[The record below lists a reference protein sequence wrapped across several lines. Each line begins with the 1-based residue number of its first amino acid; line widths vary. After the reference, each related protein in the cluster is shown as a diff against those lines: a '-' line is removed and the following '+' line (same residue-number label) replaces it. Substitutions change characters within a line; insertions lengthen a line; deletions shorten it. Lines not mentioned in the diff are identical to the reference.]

1 MKKIFALLVF
11 VFSFNNFLGQVG
23 INTNCPTAALEVVG
37 NVKTEGSMF
46 LENPGDE
53 TEIRGSKFLIN
64 STTNQLLRY
73 DINSSKYGPINYAE
87 FAFKEVATDG
97 LLLYD
102 TKISTIDYLVSI
114 QGYSFFKAGSL
125 GGIMPHSLLNDL
137 NIEGYQVYAF
147 ANPVT
152 QTWCLKAFVNNSQFQ
167 YYSSGAYSNTMIDL
181 YLNIIIYRK
190 GFITKQQASIAVD
203 MGDSETIVAPMPAG
217 F

>member
-1 MKKIFALLVF
+1 MKKIFIVLVI
-11 VFSFNNFLGQVG
+11 SIGLNPLLGQVG
-23 INTNCPTAALEVVG
+23 INTSSPDAALDVDG
-37 NVKTEGSMF
+37 SVKTDGSF
-46 LENPGDE
+46 YLENPGDDAQ
-53 TEIRGSKFLIN
+53 IRGSKFLIS
-64 STTNQLLRY
+64 STSDELLRY
-73 DINSSKYGPINYAE
+73 DINTSKYGPINYAE
-87 FAFKEVATDG
+87 FVFEEVATDG

-102 TKISTIDYLVSI
+102 TKISTVDYLVSI
-114 QGYSFFKAGSL
+114 QGYSFFKAGSY

-152 QTWCLKAFVNNSQFQ
+152 QTWCLRAFVNNSQFQ

-190 GFITKQQASIAVD
+190 GFITKQQTSIAVD
-203 MGDSETIVAPMPAG
+203 MGDSETIVAPMPVG